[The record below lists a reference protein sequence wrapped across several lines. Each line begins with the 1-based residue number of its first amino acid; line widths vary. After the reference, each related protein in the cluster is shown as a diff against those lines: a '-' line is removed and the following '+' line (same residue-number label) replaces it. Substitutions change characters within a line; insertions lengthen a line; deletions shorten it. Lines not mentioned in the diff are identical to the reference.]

1 MLMFTSCGWFFSD
14 ISRIE
19 TIKILEYASR
29 AIEISKE
36 FTSKAIEEEFV
47 KGLSTAKSNKKEY
60 KNGKEIY
67 LKNIKKV
74 LKV

>member
-14 ISRIE
+14 ISGIE

-29 AIEISKE
+29 AIQISKE
-36 FTSKAIEEEFV
+36 FTSEAIEEEFLKV
-47 KGLSTAKSNKKEY
+47 LSPAISNKKEY

-67 LKNIKKV
+67 LKNIKKF
-74 LKV
+74 